1 MQILYHFPYV
11 ETESFN
17 PTYRKI
23 EWIYDEF
30 NFEKWKE
37 GRTGYPIVDAG
48 MRQLNQTGYMHNRV
62 RMIAAGFLCKHLLI
76 NWKWGES
83 YLAEKLL
90 DFDLSANN
98 GNWQWAAGTG
108 CDAAPYF
115 RIFNPVTQQEKFD
128 KNFEYV
134 KRWVPEYGTSDY
146 PDPIIDHKM
155 ARERALS
162 VFSKSKNEQSIL

>member
-1 MQILYHFPYV
+1 
-11 ETESFN
+11 
-17 PTYRKI
+17 
-23 EWIYDEF
+23 
-30 NFEKWKE
+30 
-37 GRTGYPIVDAG
+37 

-62 RMIAAGFLCKHLLI
+62 RMIASGFLCKHLLI

-83 YLAEKLL
+83 HFAEKLL

-134 KRWVPEYGTSDY
+134 KRWIPEYGTSDY
-146 PDPIIDHKM
+146 PDPIIDHKL